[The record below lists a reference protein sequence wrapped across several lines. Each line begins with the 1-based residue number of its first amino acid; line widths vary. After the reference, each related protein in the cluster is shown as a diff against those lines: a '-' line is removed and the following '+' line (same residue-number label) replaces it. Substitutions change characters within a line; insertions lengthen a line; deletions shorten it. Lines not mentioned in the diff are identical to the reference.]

1 MNLSSS
7 GDMKAMAIAS
17 PRKVADEAERE
28 FCKSVGDVLQSKR
41 QLLSFGRSL
50 WPSGAA
56 KIDQLTK
63 SVAGARRHPCL
74 AFRRPTSAI

>member
-7 GDMKAMAIAS
+7 GDMIGMAIAS
-17 PRKVADEAERE
+17 PRKVADEVERE
-28 FCKSVGDVLQSKR
+28 LCESVGDVLQSKR

-74 AFRRPTSAI
+74 AFRRPTSGI